1 MSVVA
6 LARRTLF
13 YEWRKFLP
21 AALAVAFSGLLLL
34 MQAALMF
41 GIFDSASVYV
51 NKSDADLWAGYPG
64 TQTIELGRPI
74 PHDTEM
80 ALLIDA
86 DVARVEAFHWLD
98 GDWRGPASHGS
109 VSVFISGIDPR
120 ADGLMFAQ
128 VLRPDVRAKLDEP
141 NAVIVDEADLPKL
154 GLDIGGTAIL
164 NGHRVRIVA
173 ATSGLRA
180 LGGVNIVTSIATA
193 RHLNPDAS
201 ESDKVAY
208 YVAKLRP
215 GANAETV
222 RDRIQHAWPQ
232 RRFTLWTK
240 AEFAHTAAT
249 YWMFETGAGLG
260 FVFFTF
266 IVFLVGTVITSQTLV
281 AAVAS
286 HVREYAMLN
295 ALGAGRAALRR
306 VVLEQALW
314 VGGFGSVV
322 GAVVSVLLT
331 LLAISQSVPIAF
343 DITAGIGCAILVMAI
358 ALVSGVMA
366 VRTISH
372 LEPANLLR

>member
-41 GIFDSASVYV
+41 GIFDSASVYI

-74 PHDTEM
+74 AHDTEM
-80 ALLIDA
+80 ALLIDPE
-86 DVARVEAFHWLD
+86 VARVEAFHWLD

-120 ADGLMFAQ
+120 PDGLMFAQ
-128 VLRPDVRAKLDEP
+128 VLPADVRAKLNEP
-141 NAVIVDEADLPKL
+141 NAVVVDAADLEKL
-154 GLDIGGTAIL
+154 GLDIGGAATL
-164 NGHRVRIVA
+164 NGHRVKIVA
-173 ATSGLRA
+173 ATPGLRA

-193 RHLNPDAS
+193 RHLSPDAN
-201 ESDKVAY
+201 EADKVAY
-208 YVAKLRP
+208 YVAKLKA
-215 GANAETV
+215 GANPANV
-222 RDRIQHAWPQ
+222 RDRIQAAWPL
-232 RRFTLWTK
+232 RRFTVWTK
-240 AEFAHTAAT
+240 AEFAHTAAN
-249 YWMFETGAGLG
+249 YWMFETGAGLA

-295 ALGAGRAALRR
+295 ALGAGHAALRR

-314 VGGFGSVV
+314 VGGFGVIV
-322 GAVVSVLLT
+322 GAVVCGLLF
-331 LLAISQSVPIAF
+331 LLARGQSVPVAF
-343 DITAGIGCAILVMAI
+343 DISAGAGCAVLVMTI
-358 ALVSGVMA
+358 ALVSGIMA

>member
-6 LARRTLF
+6 LASKTLF

-51 NKSDADLWAGYPG
+51 NKSAADLWAGYPG

-74 PHDTEM
+74 PRDTEM
-80 ALLIDA
+80 ALRMDPAVI
-86 DVARVEAFHWLD
+86 RVEPFHWID
-98 GDWRGPASHGS
+98 GDWRGPVSHGS
-109 VSVFISGIDPR
+109 LSVFISGIDP
-120 ADGLMFAQ
+120 APDGLMFAHAIPAPMRA
-128 VLRPDVRAKLDEP
+128 LLYEPD
-141 NAVIVDEADLPKL
+141 AVIVDAADLPKL
-154 GLDIGGTAIL
+154 GLPIGGSATL
-164 NGHRVRIVA
+164 NGHRVKIVA
-173 ATSGLRA
+173 ACHGLRA
-180 LGGVNIVTSIATA
+180 LGGVNIVTSVATA
-193 RHLNPDAS
+193 RRLN
-201 ESDKVAY
+201 SDPANADRVAY

-215 GANAETV
+215 GANADAV
-222 RDRIQHAWPQ
+222 RDRIQAAWPQ
-232 RRFTLWTK
+232 RHFTVWTR

-266 IVFLVGTVITSQTLV
+266 IVFLVGTVITSQTLM

-295 ALGAGRAALRR
+295 ALGAGTGALRR
-306 VVLEQALW
+306 VVLEQALI
-314 VGGFGSVV
+314 VGSFGIVA
-322 GAVVSVLLT
+322 GAVACALLIA
-331 LLAISQSVPIAF
+331 LAHSQNVPVAF
-343 DITAGIGCAILVMAI
+343 DTSAAIGCGVLVLTI

-366 VRTISH
+366 VRTIAH